1 MCTLLLQRWEYNN
14 VNVKCV
20 CFFVTVFNKM
30 AYFHLNLL
38 CQDAASLLE
47 FLKQRHLQQRFAP
60 RSIQPP
66 RATGFAPRNVQSV
79 EASGRR
85 GTGKSTYCTFCF
97 QGPFKDSFAA
107 AEYYLSLDFNVKVS
121 F

>member
-1 MCTLLLQRWEYNN
+1 
-14 VNVKCV
+14 
-20 CFFVTVFNKM
+20 M

-47 FLKQRHLQQRFAP
+47 FLKQRHLQQPFAPRSIQPPRATGFAP

-97 QGPFKDSFAA
+97 QGPFKDSFPA